1 MAASDLGFSGAS
13 SSSGPG
19 ITPDMAIT
27 GFLLSREVEGCSQAT
42 LKTSKYRITKL
53 FEYLAESAPDISL
66 ANINRWHV
74 ESYLLQVRN
83 KGNSPAYLKSNF
95 VILRTFFKWCLQEN
109 LIQIHPMRNMNP
121 PKLPKVAKP
130 FLSEE
135 QRDQLLS
142 ICPPTLFIGARN
154 AAVVWLLW
162 TTGMRLSEMA
172 NLQLKDLDWNSGKIK
187 VFGKGSRER
196 YVPFLKEAKKAVW
209 RYLVYRRDDFP
220 CLWVTEERRPISKD
234 GLDTSTQ
241 RLVIRAG
248 LQGEIKDLHHI
259 FRRTWAMR
267 QIRAGIPLKYVQ
279 MIGGWESVTTLEGYV
294 RAMDTD
300 DALGAGWV

>member
-1 MAASDLGFSGAS
+1 MKRSDLGFFMGSNG
-13 SSSGPG
+13 SGPEV
-19 ITPDMAIT
+19 TPDNAIA

-42 LKTSKYRITKL
+42 LKTSKYRIGKL
-53 FEYLAESAPDISL
+53 FQHLDETTPGLSL
-66 ANINRWHV
+66 AQINRWHV
-74 ESYLLQVRN
+74 ESYLVWIRN
-83 KGNSPAYLKSNF
+83 KGCSPAYVRSNY
-95 VILRTFFKWCLQEN
+95 VVLRTFFKFCLQEN
-109 LIQIHPMRNMNP
+109 LIPAHPMRHMKP

-130 FLSEE
+130 FLSED
-135 QRDQLLS
+135 QRDQLLA

-162 TTGMRLSEMA
+162 TTGMRLSELA
-172 NLQLKDLDWNSGKIK
+172 NLQLSDLDWEAGRIK
-187 VFGKGSRER
+187 LFGKGSRER
-196 YVPFLKEAKKAVW
+196 HVPFLKEAKTAVW
-209 RYLVYRRDDFP
+209 RYMVYRRDDHP

-234 GLDTSTQ
+234 GIDSSTQ

-267 QIRAGIPLKYVQ
+267 QIRAGIPLKYIQ
-279 MIGGWESVTTLEGYV
+279 LIGGWESVTTLEGYV